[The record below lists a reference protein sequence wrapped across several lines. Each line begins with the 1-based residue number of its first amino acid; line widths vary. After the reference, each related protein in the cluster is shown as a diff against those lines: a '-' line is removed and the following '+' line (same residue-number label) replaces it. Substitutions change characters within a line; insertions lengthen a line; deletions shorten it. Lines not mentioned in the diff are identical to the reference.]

1 MDEQQMTPSQFA
13 EAIEINRSTLTHLFS
28 GRNQPSLDIARKILN
43 AFPEIST
50 EWLIMGVGP
59 MHNQNISDP
68 DLFSS
73 GEPMEMEISGNKHEE
88 PDLFSMPEEINN
100 IVKENQRNE
109 TLNKKVEKSAEVRPK
124 TVRNRNTISVSMKSK
139 EKANPVT
146 VSQDKVLER
155 VILIYN
161 DHTFEYLNLSQD
173 YGK

>member
-1 MDEQQMTPSQFA
+1 MTPSQFA

-73 GEPMEMEISGNKHEE
+73 GEAMEMEISGNKHEE
-88 PDLFSMPEEINN
+88 PDLFSMTEEINN
-100 IVKENQRNE
+100 IVSENQRKE
-109 TLNKKVEKSAEVRPK
+109 ALNKKVEKSEVRPK
-124 TVRNRNTISVSMKSK
+124 TVRNRNTISVSMKNK
-139 EKANPVT
+139 EKPNPVT
-146 VSQDKVLER
+146 ESQDKVLER

-173 YGK
+173 YSK